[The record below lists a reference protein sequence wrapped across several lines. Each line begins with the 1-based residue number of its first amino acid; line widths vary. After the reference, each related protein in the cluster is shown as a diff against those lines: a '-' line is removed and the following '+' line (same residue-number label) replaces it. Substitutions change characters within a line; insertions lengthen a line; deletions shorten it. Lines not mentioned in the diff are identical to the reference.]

1 MPKGKGHR
9 FSKKEDR
16 QAEHIAESEGGG
28 EEGKRIGY
36 ATVQARKNKARKR
49 GRKK

>member
-16 QAEHIAESEGGG
+16 QAEHISESEGGG
-28 EEGKRIGY
+28 EEGRRIGY
-36 ATVQARKNKARKR
+36 ATINARKKERKR
-49 GRKK
+49 GGRRK